1 MNKSFTYSIL
11 KYHHSQLLGELL
23 NVGILFSFNEGKE
36 LYFVTGNLQ
45 RLRSVYQEFDNA
57 YISLVTKN
65 IKAKLKE
72 RQHGNLF
79 SPDFS
84 LKDYVSQILLPE
96 DSTALQFSPF
106 YTSIIST
113 SSTQAIIDEFS
124 LALLPLMESKKEES
138 RHNEAFILQKY
149 TDFIIGKNINIDHR
163 MRKNHPIQI
172 KGVKLNFELSWK
184 NGIVHL
190 VKPLSFDLKEG
201 QDILNK
207 SATYLGYLNL
217 LTEYAEQNDYNFDL
231 LIAKPQD
238 KSLFTSY
245 EDALYNL
252 GRSTAPKSLITEEKF
267 VQYSEETATEL
278 HKKDL

>member
-11 KYHHSQLLGELL
+11 KYHHSQLQGELL
-23 NVGILFSFNEGKE
+23 NVGVLFSFNEGRE
-36 LYFVTGNLQ
+36 LHFVTGNLQ
-45 RLRSVYQEFDNA
+45 RLRSVYQEFDNT
-57 YISLVTKN
+57 YISLITKN
-65 IKAKLKE
+65 IKDKLKV
-72 RQHGNLF
+72 RQDGNLF
-79 SPDFS
+79 SPDIP

-96 DSTALQFSPF
+96 DSTALQFSSF
-106 YTSIIST
+106 YTAIIST
-113 SSTQAIIDEFS
+113 ATTQAIIDEFS
-124 LALLPLMESKKEES
+124 LALLPSMESKKEEN
-138 RHNEAFILQKY
+138 RHNEAFILRKY

-207 SATYLGYLNL
+207 SATFLGYLNL

-252 GRSTAPKSLITEEKF
+252 DRSTAPKSLITEEKF